1 MPFGYDF
8 RYRKK
13 NDLLK
18 SNNNRYLFYGSWD
31 VQREK
36 VLERLKLD
44 NIDIYG
50 NGWHKAGKSFKK
62 K

>member
-1 MPFGYDF
+1 MVKRCKKYIKTKIIFKKSSINYLPFGYDF

-36 VLERLKLD
+36 
-44 NIDIYG
+44 G
-50 NGWHKAGKSFKK
+50 
-62 K
+62 